1 MRRNERAA
9 GLFAIIVFSI
19 GLCRFAWGGQPAPEG
34 MVLVPEGEFLMGSSQ
49 QEINELKKVFG
60 HREIYRDYP
69 FDKEMPKRK
78 VWLKAFYIDK
88 HEVTNKEYAEF
99 VTATGHERPMSW
111 SKGDYPSGRGEFP
124 VLYVSKKDAEE
135 FAAWKG
141 KRLPTAEEW
150 EKAAR
155 GTDGRVFPWGNEFDP
170 EMAATADSDLTFISH
185 GLCTANL
192 GNKVEGAPGD
202 ISPYGVRD
210 MAGNVREWTSSLSR
224 EDKKMAAV
232 KGGSWVD
239 LYINARA
246 AHVEYIPVGSRSHI
260 VGFRCAKDAAAQ

>member
-1 MRRNERAA
+1 MKRNERAPR
-9 GLFAIIVFSI
+9 LFAIIAFSI
-19 GLCRFAWGGQPAPEG
+19 GLSRFAWGGQAAPEG
-34 MVLVPEGEFLMGSSQ
+34 MVLVPEGEFLMGSSR
-49 QEINELKKVFG
+49 QEIDELKKVFG
-60 HREIYRDYP
+60 HRELYRDYP
-69 FDKEMPKRK
+69 FEKEMPKRK

-99 VTATGHERPMSW
+99 VTATGHQEPVGW
-111 SKGDYPSGRGEFP
+111 SKEQFPAGKRDFP
-124 VLYVSKKDAEE
+124 VLYVSKKDAED

-155 GTDGRVFPWGNEFDP
+155 GTDGRIFPWGNAFDP
-170 EMAATADSDLTFISH
+170 EKAATADSADLTPHSPY
-185 GLCTANL
+185 AA
-192 GNKVEGAPGD
+192 NKVETAPGD

-210 MAGNVREWTSSLSR
+210 MAGNVREWTSTLSR
-224 EDKKMAAV
+224 EDKNMAAI

-246 AHVEYIPVGSRSHI
+246 AHVEYIPVRSLSHI
-260 VGFRCAKDAAAQ
+260 LGFRCAKDAAAQ

>member
-1 MRRNERAA
+1 
-9 GLFAIIVFSI
+9 
-19 GLCRFAWGGQPAPEG
+19 
-34 MVLVPEGEFLMGSSQ
+34 MGSSQ

-60 HREIYRDYP
+60 QRELYRDHS
-69 FDKEMPKRK
+69 FDQEMPKRK
-78 VWLKAFYIDK
+78 VSLKAFYIDR

-99 VTATGHERPMSW
+99 VKATGHQPPFIWPRGE
-111 SKGDYPSGRGEFP
+111 YPSGKGDFP
-124 VLYVSKKDAEE
+124 VLYVSKKDAED

-155 GTDGRVFPWGNEFDP
+155 GADGRVFPWGNDFDP

-185 GLCTANL
+185 GLCTANTA
-192 GNKVEGAPGD
+192 NKVEGAPGD
-202 ISPYGVRD
+202 ISPYGVHD

-224 EDKKMAAV
+224 DEKNLAAV

-239 LYINARA
+239 LYVNART